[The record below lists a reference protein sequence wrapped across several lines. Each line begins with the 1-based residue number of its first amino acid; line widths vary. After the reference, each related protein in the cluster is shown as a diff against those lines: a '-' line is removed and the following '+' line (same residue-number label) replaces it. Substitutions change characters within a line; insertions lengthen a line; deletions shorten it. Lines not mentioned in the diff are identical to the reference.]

1 MLQHLQGYQN
11 HNVNSAVGLLFS
23 NSLHLYG
30 ASQKNNTGQQ
40 VTGGKSQKSW
50 LVGGDGTRGLSPC
63 TDHNNTNS
71 LMMLKRISSP
81 IVDYNNNNMLLDR
94 SEIRKSLLEGYQNN
108 SSLRNQQNQ
117 SHMQAESATSKFR
130 SEHVQGKANIN
141 KLQTQTN
148 SNQTNHTRVL
158 SKETVSSYVHQVKRP
173 QTNVGYHTNY

>member
-11 HNVNSAVGLLFS
+11 HNVNCAVGLLFS

-40 VTGGKSQKSW
+40 VTGGKSQKS
-50 LVGGDGTRGLSPC
+50 LIVGGDGTRGLSPC

-108 SSLRNQQNQ
+108 SSLRNQ
-117 SHMQAESATSKFR
+117 
-130 SEHVQGKANIN
+130 
-141 KLQTQTN
+141 
-148 SNQTNHTRVL
+148 
-158 SKETVSSYVHQVKRP
+158 
-173 QTNVGYHTNY
+173 